1 MYKIFQV
8 KVLEVFIE
16 NSQCPKIYRSIFLN
30 YPYTMATI
38 QVQNSTPTTKIFSVM
53 IMSKPETIGVEKV

>member
-1 MYKIFQV
+1 
-8 KVLEVFIE
+8 
-16 NSQCPKIYRSIFLN
+16 
-30 YPYTMATI
+30 MATI